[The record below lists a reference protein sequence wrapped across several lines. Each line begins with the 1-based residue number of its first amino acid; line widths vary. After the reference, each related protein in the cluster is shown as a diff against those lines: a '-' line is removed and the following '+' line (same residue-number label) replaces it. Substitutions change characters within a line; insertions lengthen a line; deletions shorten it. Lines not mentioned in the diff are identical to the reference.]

1 MEEEIKLW
9 GVELGPTPLRGGGR
23 VAGAGD
29 RADAE
34 GSPGAVDDTAAR
46 GRPGAGDDSAAEGA
60 PAAEAELRT
69 QDAAAARLCAGRMRA
84 ADSRAA
90 GRQGPGSALAS
101 ALVSVPTPGL
111 TRPQTLARWRG
122 GGAGQPG
129 GTAGQTPRGSLG
141 FAYKR
146 R

>member
-1 MEEEIKLW
+1 M
-9 GVELGPTPLRGGGR
+9 G
-23 VAGAGD
+23 
-29 RADAE
+29 
-34 GSPGAVDDTAAR
+34 DTAAR

-69 QDAAAARLCAGRMRA
+69 QDAAAAWLCAGRMRA

-90 GRQGPGSALAS
+90 GRQGPRSALG
-101 ALVSVPTPGL
+101 SVPTPGL

>member
-1 MEEEIKLW
+1 M
-9 GVELGPTPLRGGGR
+9 G
-23 VAGAGD
+23 
-29 RADAE
+29 
-34 GSPGAVDDTAAR
+34 DTAAR

-90 GRQGPGSALAS
+90 GRQGPRSALAS
-101 ALVSVPTPGL
+101 ALGSVPTPGL
-111 TRPQTLARWRG
+111 TRPQTLARWRR
-122 GGAGQPG
+122 AAG